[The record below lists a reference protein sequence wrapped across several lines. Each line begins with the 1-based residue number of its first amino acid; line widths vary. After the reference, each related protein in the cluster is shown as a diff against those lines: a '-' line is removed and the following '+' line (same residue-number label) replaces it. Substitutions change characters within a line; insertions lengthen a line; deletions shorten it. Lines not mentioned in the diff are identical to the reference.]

1 MDLMLGMDTSLNFVG
16 TLPSIYNSL
25 CYDSDSQKQ

>member
-1 MDLMLGMDTSLNFVG
+1 MLSMDTSLNFVVKFH
-16 TLPSIYNSL
+16 LYVQQL